1 MLASVERY
9 LHATPLIGPSAHR
22 PIGPFW
28 DIFRLQCLNLWLII
42 ELANAEG
49 RYESQQLDRRVIL
62 STF

>member
-9 LHATPLIGPSAHR
+9 LHATPL
-22 PIGPFW
+22 IGPFW

-49 RYESQQLDRRVIL
+49 RYESQQLDRWVIL